1 MKCLIADDEPLI
13 RKDIHRTA
21 TKVFGE
27 STDFLF
33 AENTDEVLSIIR
45 ENTVQI
51 ALLDI
56 EMPFL
61 GGIEV
66 ARQIREISPKTNV
79 IFVTGHEKYALE
91 AFGTYASDFIV
102 KPINE
107 TSLRKAYENL
117 RFPVSKLVVRCFGR
131 FDIIIDGV
139 SVEFKRSQCKEVM
152 AYMIDKRGGEVPEDE
167 FRFLLWTEEEDTEKK
182 RRYVRN
188 IISEIRAALKER
200 GIENIVLNNGKGS
213 YRINREAVDCDY
225 YDYLDG
231 KCVVQ
236 KEELQTYMEQ
246 YDWAETKRI
255 AFSKK

>member
-13 RKDIHRTA
+13 QRDIHRTA
-21 TKVFGE
+21 KKVFGE
-27 STDFLF
+27 STEFFF
-33 AENTDEVLSIIR
+33 AANTDEVLKIVG
-45 ENTVQI
+45 EQPLQI

-66 ARQIREISPKTNV
+66 AKRIRELSPKTNV
-79 IFVTGHEKYALE
+79 IFVTGHEKYALQ
-91 AFGTYASDFIV
+91 AFGAYASDFIV

-107 TSLRKAYENL
+107 NSLTKAYENL
-117 RFPVSKLVVRCFGR
+117 RFPVSKLEVRCFGR
-131 FDIIIDGV
+131 FDVIANGA
-139 SVEFKRSQCKEVM
+139 SVEFKRSKCKEVM

-188 IISEIRAALKER
+188 IMSEIRSALKEH
-200 GIENIVLNNGKGS
+200 GADNIILNNGKGS
-213 YRINREAVDCDY
+213 YRINREAISCDY

-231 KCVVQ
+231 KRSFP
-236 KEELQTYMEQ
+236 KEELQAYMEQ
-246 YDWAETKRI
+246 YDWAETKRVSL
-255 AFSKK
+255 AKK

>member
-1 MKCLIADDEPLI
+1 MKCLIADDVPLI
-13 RKDIHRTA
+13 QRDVHGTA

-27 STDFLF
+27 NTEFFF
-33 AENTDEVLSIIR
+33 AANTDEVLKVIKEQS
-45 ENTVQI
+45 VQI

-56 EMPFL
+56 EMPFV

-66 ARQIREISPKTNV
+66 AKEIRKLSPKTNV
-79 IFVTGHEKYALE
+79 IFVTGHEEYALE
-91 AFGTYASDFIV
+91 AFDAYASDFIV

-107 TSLRKAYENL
+107 DRLRRAYENL
-117 RFPVSKLVVRCFGR
+117 RFPIAKLEVRCFGR
-131 FDIIIDGV
+131 FDVIANGV
-139 SVEFKRSQCKEVM
+139 SVVFKRSKCKEVM

-188 IISEIRAALKER
+188 IMSEIRSALKEQ
-200 GIENIVLNNGKGS
+200 GVENIVLNNGKGS
-213 YRINREAVDCDY
+213 YRINRKAISCDY

-231 KCVVQ
+231 NRSYSR
-236 KEELQTYMEQ
+236 EELQTYMEQ

-255 AFSKK
+255 ALSKK

>member
-21 TKVFGE
+21 IKVFGE
-27 STDFLF
+27 STEFFF
-33 AENTDEVLSIIR
+33 AENTDEVLSIVK
-45 ENTVQI
+45 EQPVQI

-66 ARQIREISPKTNV
+66 AKQMREISPKTNV

-91 AFGTYASDFIV
+91 AFGAYASDFIV

-107 TSLRKAYENL
+107 SSLRKAYENL
-117 RFPVSKLVVRCFGR
+117 RFPVSKLQIRCFGR
-131 FDIIIDGV
+131 FDVIINGV
-139 SVEFKRSQCKEVM
+139 SVEFKRSKCKEVM

-188 IISEIRAALKER
+188 IISEIRSALKEC
-200 GIENIVLNNGKGS
+200 GAENIVLNNGKGS
-213 YRINREAVDCDY
+213 YRINREAVECDY

-231 KCVVQ
+231 KRSFP

-246 YDWAETKRI
+246 YGWAETKRV
-255 AFSKK
+255 ALAKK